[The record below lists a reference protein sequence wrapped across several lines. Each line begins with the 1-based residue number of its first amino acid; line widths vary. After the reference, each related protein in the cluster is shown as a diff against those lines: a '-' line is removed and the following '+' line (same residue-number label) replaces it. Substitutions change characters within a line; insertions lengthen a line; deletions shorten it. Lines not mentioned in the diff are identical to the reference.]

1 VNSDAIR
8 EKCSAQ
14 VTNSLSAADVRAK
27 AASGSLNFPSSV
39 VEFFQG
45 ALGIPVGGFPEPLR
59 TDVLRGAKKL
69 DETFEGRPG
78 AELPDVD
85 LEAVRTTLEAT
96 HGIEIDDKQLM
107 SAVMYPKV
115 FEDFMAATTEFGD
128 LSALPTRAFVEPM
141 EVGEEVDLSFGQGV
155 NVNVKLIGLGDLD
168 EATGTRECFFEVNGF
183 PRSVKRLDETAS
195 SNVVVRPKADS
206 SHIGAVGAPMPGVVV
221 DVKVAVGDA
230 VSAGD
235 PMIVLSAM
243 KMETVC
249 AASVDGVVSGR
260 VESNQ

>member
-1 VNSDAIR
+1 M
-8 EKCSAQ
+8 
-14 VTNSLSAADVRAK
+14 RAK
-27 AASGSLNFPSSV
+27 ASSGSLNFPSSV

-115 FEDFMAATTEFGD
+115 FEDFMAATSEFGD

-141 EVGEEVDLSFGQGV
+141 EVVEERWTCPSQCVHQIVAAHHAIDATRRSF
-155 NVNVKLIGLGDLD
+155 
-168 EATGTRECFFEVNGF
+168 
-183 PRSVKRLDETAS
+183 
-195 SNVVVRPKADS
+195 RP
-206 SHIGAVGAPMPGVVV
+206 
-221 DVKVAVGDA
+221 
-230 VSAGD
+230 
-235 PMIVLSAM
+235 L
-243 KMETVC
+243 TV
-249 AASVDGVVSGR
+249 
-260 VESNQ
+260 

>member
-1 VNSDAIR
+1 MKKAYAEANDLLGDIVKVTPSSKTCGDL
-8 EKCSAQ
+8 AQ
-14 VTNSLSAADVRAK
+14 FMVTNGLSASDVRAK
-27 AASGSLNFPSSV
+27 AASGGLNFPSSV

-115 FEDFMAATTEFGD
+115 FEDFMAATNEFGD

-141 EVGEEVDLSFGQGV
+141 EVGEEVDLS
-155 NVNVKLIGLGDLD
+155 
-168 EATGTRECFFEVNGF
+168 
-183 PRSVKRLDETAS
+183 
-195 SNVVVRPKADS
+195 
-206 SHIGAVGAPMPGVVV
+206 
-221 DVKVAVGDA
+221 VAVRTSNRRGASRHRRDA
-230 VSAGD
+230 PLVPATHCL
-235 PMIVLSAM
+235 ICAQVLRARSQRERQADR
-243 KMETVC
+243 
-249 AASVDGVVSGR
+249 SR
-260 VESNQ
+260 